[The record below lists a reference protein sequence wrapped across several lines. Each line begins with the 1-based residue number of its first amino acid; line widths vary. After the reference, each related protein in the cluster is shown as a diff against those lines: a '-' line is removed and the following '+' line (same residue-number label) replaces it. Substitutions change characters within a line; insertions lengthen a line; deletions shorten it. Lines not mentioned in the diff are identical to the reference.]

1 MIFLYSQ
8 LGKRKENRMA
18 NLSIPSIRE
27 RLFNTSKHEQ
37 STQRN
42 SSNPFAV
49 SSFKGN
55 VLTADVF
62 ESSTKQNQPSFTGK
76 LKSSALVGSI
86 SGIGE
91 RFHNIINSAVQFGT
105 NIKNSVVN
113 GWNKLNG
120 IEISMD
126 FLNPVKDICKSAKK
140 VLFETPISDLMS
152 SSKQQINFYKTTS
165 DMASA
170 RSILSENIAMAEA
183 LI

>member
-1 MIFLYSQ
+1 
-8 LGKRKENRMA
+8 MA

-37 STQRN
+37 TTQRN

-62 ESSTKQNQPSFTGK
+62 ESSTKQSQPAFTGK

-91 RFHNIINSAVQFGT
+91 KFQNIISSVAQFGAR
-105 NIKNSVVN
+105 IKENVVN

-120 IEISMD
+120 IEISFTPMKEGM
-126 FLNPVKDICKSAKK
+126 VSAYKS
-140 VLFETPISDLMS
+140 VNNSVS
-152 SSKQQINFYKTTS
+152 SVC
-165 DMASA
+165 
-170 RSILSENIAMAEA
+170 RSMKEA
-183 LI
+183 LFSPIELGSGITAKAVARMDDMTAARELAASHVAAWEAMV